1 MLVQSNEDSLSG
13 QFVSQALQH
22 LQTLFFL
29 PPVFSNTTFG
39 AVAIKDSVQYGHSV
53 ILQQLMQQSEIKS
66 ILTRAVRS
74 LLVSDEHLT
83 ALEITEDSEFEY
95 LEMYN
100 RVKSGN
106 ATRVVNSLL
115 STGLLRLH
123 LLRPV
128 FCPGGWGELLPSL
141 FLSPHSITE
150 AAFATLKEDVGVDK
164 LVSAV
169 RSAQRV
175 LGRTKEA
182 FLRHYYERQL
192 ESEYLVLRTLSSRYK
207 SFLNDAFTVEDW
219 LQGLIEV
226 GTMEGCE
233 V

>member
-1 MLVQSNEDSLSG
+1 MLVQSNEDSLPG
-13 QFVSQALQH
+13 QYVTQALQH

-39 AVAIKDSVQYGHSV
+39 AVAIKDAVQYGHSV
-53 ILQQLMQQSEIKS
+53 ILQQLMQQSEVKS
-66 ILTRAVRS
+66 ILKQAVS
-74 LLVSDEHLT
+74 FLLVSDEHLA
-83 ALEITEDSEFEY
+83 ALEITRDSEFEY

-100 RVKSGN
+100 QVKSGN

-123 LLRPV
+123 LLRPL
-128 FCPGGWGELLPSL
+128 FCPGGWGELVPSL

-150 AAFATLKEDVGVDK
+150 AAFATLREDVGVDK

-175 LGRTKEA
+175 LMKTKEA
-182 FLRHYYERQL
+182 FLRQYYERQL
-192 ESEYLVLRTLSSRYK
+192 ESEYLLLRALSGGYK
-207 SFLNDAFTVEDW
+207 SFLSDAFSVEDW

-226 GTMEGCE
+226 GDMEGC
-233 V
+233 VT